1 MTRDEKEKNLKMRR
15 LVSGVYWTWQR
26 RRRSRVRKRAS
37 FLTLTLTLIGG
48 DQGEEEGIIFPL

>member
-37 FLTLTLTLIGG
+37 FLTLTLIGG
-48 DQGEEEGIIFPL
+48 DQGLGRGHHS